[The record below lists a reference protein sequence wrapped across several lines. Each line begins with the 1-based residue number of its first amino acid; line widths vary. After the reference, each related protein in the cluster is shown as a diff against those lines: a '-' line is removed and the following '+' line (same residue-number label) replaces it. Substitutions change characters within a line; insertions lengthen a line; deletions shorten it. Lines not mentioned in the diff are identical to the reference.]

1 MHHST
6 CKHSET
12 IETLRPRSKGFR
24 IWAGWQK
31 CCHLLKARWCSVE
44 DILLTSQP
52 QLHSPSTPR
61 MSTASWEDQHANSR
75 IFKICVTV
83 LYIRGEGFQSIER
96 WTLKS
101 STISRPP
108 TISVSKPIWQSCD
121 CHIWQSQSGN
131 DGVGSASTAWAR
143 TLERDCQ
150 PQWVTASPKP
160 LSMEWNLVPLIG
172 GR

>member
-160 LSMEWNLVPLIG
+160 LSMEWNFWFPW
-172 GR
+172 